1 MKALVVY
8 VSVHHG
14 NTEKIARVLAKVLRA
29 ELLRLDEVDAETAI
43 THDVVGFGSGIYFSR
58 IHKSL
63 LRFVSE
69 LPKVNRG
76 KAFIFSTGGFGLG
89 CHRPLRRKLSEKGF
103 EVIGEFACKGFCDYG
118 PFKLVG
124 GINRG
129 RPNEEDMQ
137 KAETFAREILLKTK
151 QI

>member
-69 LPKVNRG
+69 LPKVNT
-76 KAFIFSTGGFGLG
+76 SQ
-89 CHRPLRRKLSEKGF
+89 
-103 EVIGEFACKGFCDYG
+103 
-118 PFKLVG
+118 
-124 GINRG
+124 
-129 RPNEEDMQ
+129 NETDLNADQ
-137 KAETFAREILLKTK
+137 IIRILLMTSSGG
-151 QI
+151 